1 MRRLLNL
8 NWIRSFEPSARHLSF
23 TGAARELNMTQAGI
37 SQHVRLLEGQLRESL
52 FHRLPRGLQ
61 LTDAGEAYLRVVRES
76 FDHLTFGTD
85 EIFGHGEEGLVTVRT
100 NVAFATHWLAPRL
113 ARFHAQFPAIA
124 LRLTAAVHGLDTVW
138 EGVDLE
144 IRYGHD
150 HATGLSSQP
159 VTTDRL
165 FPVCRPAL
173 AASLREPRDL
183 LRQRLIHVIGNRQGW
198 TDWFAKAG
206 LRGVSFDQVLQTDT
220 SAIGLELAAEGVG
233 IALGHSSLV
242 EPMIRAGRLARP
254 FAVEID
260 AQGPFYLVAPSDR
273 PMRPEAQSFKTW
285 LLAEAAA
292 ELEAPSR
299 PPQDRDR
306 KTRRRS
312 AALAQPASRRKRAP

>member
-8 NWIRSFEPSARHLSF
+8 NWIRSFEASARHLSF
-23 TGAARELNMTQAGI
+23 TGAARELNMTQAGV
-37 SQHVRLLEGQLRESL
+37 SQHIRLLEGQLRESL

-113 ARFHAQFPAIA
+113 ARFHARFPAIA

-165 FPVCRPAL
+165 FPVCAPAL
-173 AASLREPRDL
+173 AGSLKEPRDL

-198 TDWFAKAG
+198 TDWFAAAG
-206 LRGVSFDQVLQTDT
+206 LRDVTFDQVLQTDT

-242 EPMIRAGRLARP
+242 KPMIAANRLARP
-254 FAVEID
+254 FAAEID
-260 AQGPFYLVAPSDR
+260 AQGPFYLVSPSDR
-273 PMRPEAQSFKTW
+273 PMRPEARSFKGW
-285 LLAEAAA
+285 LLDEAAA
-292 ELEAPSR
+292 EIEAAATPARRKSAAPS
-299 PPQDRDR
+299 P
-306 KTRRRS
+306 RRRR
-312 AALAQPASRRKRAP
+312 AAGKR